1 MRVKINN
8 LNELTDSREILESKP
23 HPFVPMFISILVVI
37 IIGAL
42 IWSYFGEMDVV
53 AKANGI
59 VRPNEKIHT
68 VQAPLFG
75 KIEEVYVKEGQ
86 RVELGDTLF
95 SIEQAEVLKELENR
109 KAELEGIKKELTLLN
124 TYKESI
130 QAKKNLFK
138 RSEENR
144 YSELVDQYIVDYN
157 KLQLDF
163 ENASIDVEQKRR
175 SLEQS
180 SEIVD
185 VNILENERTL
195 KNETNRYEVEVATL
209 EEKINQLTFDL
220 DNENK
225 LRESIVT
232 SENHLEPSDTVRN
245 AQLIGYQKNKEQLT
259 LAAEDYK
266 KVYDRSLEL
275 GERFVSK
282 VQLDKEKTQYEN
294 ALIELESFENKTLF
308 ELDTNIKQ
316 LEKQLQQVQADLTN
330 LNKMTDLTVNNEG
343 LHLEKEHLN
352 KNIQSMNNQQG
363 LLNQGEQ
370 VALDKFKLDKFV
382 EINNLLEVEENK
394 KKAIEENIERL
405 EIALNNGAI
414 TALTTGTINI
424 VKEINVGEF
433 VQSGETILTIIP
445 DNESEYKVMLAVTN
459 QEIGKIR
466 IGDNVNF
473 HFSAFP
479 KQNFGYLTGEI
490 TSISSDSSVGENGM
504 SYYSVKAS
512 LKTKQLSNKQG
523 EKAEVKVG
531 MTADASVITESK
543 KIIYY
548 LLEKVNFID

>member
-1 MRVKINN
+1 MKIKINN
-8 LNELTDSREILESKP
+8 LNDLTDSREILESKP
-23 HPFVPMFISILVVI
+23 HPFVPMFITILVTF
-37 IIGAL
+37 IIGA
-42 IWSYFGEMDVV
+42 IAWSYFSEMDVV

-75 KIEEVYVKEGQ
+75 KVEEVYIKEGQ

-95 SIEQAEVLKELENR
+95 SIEQAKVLKELENR
-109 KAELEGIKKELTLLN
+109 KTELEEIEKKLTLLT

-130 QAKKNLFK
+130 QVKKNLFAGT
-138 RSEENR
+138 EENK

-157 KLQLDF
+157 KLKLDF
-163 ENASIDVEQKRR
+163 DNAVVDIEQKRR
-175 SLEQS
+175 GLKQS
-180 SEIVD
+180 SEMVD
-185 VNILENERTL
+185 IHILEKERTL
-195 KNETNRYEVEVATL
+195 KSETNKHEVAVAIL
-209 EEKINQLTFDL
+209 EEKIDQLTLDL

-225 LRESIVT
+225 LRESIVMK
-232 SENHLEPSDTVRN
+232 ENYIESSDAVRN
-245 AQLIGYQKNKEQLT
+245 AQFTSYQKRLEQLT
-259 LAAEDYK
+259 LAVDDYK
-266 KVYDRSLEL
+266 KVYERSLEL

-282 VQLDKEKTQYEN
+282 VQLDKEKMQYEN
-294 ALIELESFENKTLF
+294 ALIELESFENSTLF

-316 LEKQLQQVQADLTN
+316 LETQLQQVKTDLEN
-330 LNKMTDLTVNNEG
+330 LNKITDLTIDNEG
-343 LHLEKEHLN
+343 LNLEKEHLN
-352 KNIQSMNNQQG
+352 KNIESMNNQQN

-370 VALDKFKLDKFV
+370 VALDKFELDKFV
-382 EINNLLEVEENK
+382 EINNLLEAEENK
-394 KKAIEENIERL
+394 KKAVEENIEHL
-405 EIALNNGAI
+405 EITLKNGAI
-414 TALTTGTINI
+414 TASTTGTINI
-424 VKEINVGEF
+424 MKEINVGEF

-459 QEIGKIR
+459 QEIGKIH

-504 SYYSVKAS
+504 SYYTVEAS
-512 LKTKQLSNKQG
+512 LTNKQLSNKQG

-543 KIIYY
+543 KILYY
-548 LLEKVNFID
+548 LLEKINFID